1 MTRVFNARVICESL
15 DWQRIF
21 PVGSKI
27 GNRESVSAASRT
39 DCIEI
44 RGARQNNLKGIDID
58 LPLGKL
64 TVVTG
69 PSGSGKSSLA
79 FETIYAEGQRRY
91 VETFSPYMRQFLDR
105 MDKPRVDD
113 IRGIPPAIAVEQSN
127 PVKTSR
133 STLGTMTEINDYL
146 KLLWPRITRAF
157 CPNCDR
163 EIRPETT
170 QSIAEQI
177 VTQFTTCH
185 SERSEAKRNVVE
197 ESLDISADKR
207 ISRDPSTALR
217 SAQDD
222 NNGKPATILITF
234 WVAVPAKTEPRR
246 FFDFL
251 QQQGYLRVW
260 VDNQVVRVDDEPKI
274 KRLGARV
281 QVIQDRIAITD
292 ENRPRLVEAI
302 ETALRFGKGKIN
314 VITVEAGVWPAK
326 SKNAADTAATT
337 AIPFSTGWHCAYCDL
352 DIRPPT
358 PGLFSFNNPLGAC
371 PECRGFGRTIAIDLN
386 KAIPNRSLSI
396 KQGVVRVFRGAEF
409 GESQKDLL
417 RACAREDID
426 INVPFEE
433 LPKPDQDFVIEG
445 EKRSGEYTEED
456 YEYDRWY
463 GVRGFFRWLE
473 SKTYKMHVRVLLS
486 RYRAYI
492 TCPKCKSGRYQ
503 PEALN
508 YKIQGAAVS
517 SPPSQKGGLETA
529 PPCLT
534 LPEFQALSISSA
546 HDFLRNLKI
555 ASGDKTAGMLRDEI
569 CARLNYLCEVGV
581 GYLTLDRSTR
591 TLSGGEVQRVN
602 LTTCLGASLV
612 NTLFVMDEPSIG
624 LHPRDVGQLVRVM
637 HNLRDK
643 GNTLLV
649 VEHEEQI
656 IRAADNLID
665 LGPSRGEHGGELVW
679 NGKLEEFLCSRFPVG
694 SATED
699 VVTHKPRRPQGDGYN
714 SLTRDYLTGRKSI
727 PVPKSRRK
735 STSSIKIIGA
745 RQHNLKHI
753 DVDIPLGIFTCV
765 TGVSGSGKSTLI
777 HDVLYRNLLVAKGQS
792 SDAGECKSVIGAHRV
807 GDLVMVDQSPLART
821 PRSTPIVYLGLFDRV
836 RELFAAQPE
845 AMAQGLTASA
855 FSFNSGSGRCERCSG
870 TGYEKIEMQFLSDLF
885 VRCAECEGKRFQSH
899 VLKVRLHNRSI
910 DDVLKLTVSEAIQF
924 FAQISDQTLKLERA
938 TEISDGLKVLE
949 EVGLGYLRLGQPLST
964 LSGGESQRLKLV
976 GHLAEAENIQR
987 PNGDAVGNLFIFDE
1001 PTTGLHFDDVARL
1014 LEVFQRL
1021 VDAGHSLIVI
1031 EHNLEVIKCTDW
1043 IVDLGPEAG
1052 DEGGEVVAVGTPEQ
1066 IAKVENSHTGQ
1077 FLRRI
1082 LSKSLKPLHVIPS
1095 REDGEGPRKTSREL
1109 ERSFAY
1115 AQDDS
1120 VELARAAEETPR
1132 FRVNGA
1138 GSIHVHGAREHNLK
1152 NIDVKIPREQ
1162 LVVITGLSGSGKS
1175 TLAFDIL
1182 FAEGQRRFLDSMSPY
1197 ARQFVEQLEKP
1208 DVDLVSGLPPSVA
1221 IEQRVTR
1228 GGGKSTVATVTEVY
1242 HFLRLLFAKTG
1253 TQFCPDCDL
1262 PVTNQSVVSIVKQIQ
1277 AAAKTGPL
1285 KVLAPL
1291 VKARKGFHTDVARW
1305 AERQRL
1311 DTLCI
1316 DGRLV
1321 PLSKFRKLERFKE
1334 HTIDVVVG
1342 VIDRKRIA
1350 DARDIVRRALEIGRG
1365 TARLLDSRKR
1375 LTVAS
1380 TEMSCPGCGRA
1391 FEELDPRLF
1400 SFNSPHGAC
1409 EECGGFGEIWD
1420 QDFQTAGG
1428 HDGESVLEN
1437 ELAAERESQWIEEGE
1452 ARECP
1457 SCHGSRLNAVARHV
1471 RVQGYTIDQF
1481 TKLSASEAARTMD
1494 RLKFKDTHQTIAA
1507 GLLPEI
1513 QQRLRFMEKV
1523 GLGYLALGRSAKT
1536 LSGGESQRIR
1546 LAAQLGSNLRGV
1558 LYVLDEPTIG
1568 LHPRD
1573 NLQLLETLAALRN
1586 KGNSLIVVEHDE
1598 ETMRRADHIIDLGP
1612 RAGLHGGQV
1621 VASGTLRTI
1630 EINPNSET
1638 ARCLKSPLC
1647 HPIRG
1652 SRRGLRDVE
1661 NWIEI
1666 KSARANNLKK
1676 IDVRFPVGRFSVITG
1691 ISGSGKSTL
1700 MHDVILPTV
1709 RESLGSARVPR
1720 AGEGILPSRTSQLR
1734 LWPDKS
1740 RKEKSS
1746 LSQNAATS
1754 TPEARSSQ
1762 IAAIYEVDQSPIG
1775 KTSRST
1781 PGTYVKVFDEIRNLY
1796 AQLPVSRV
1804 RGYSASRFSF
1814 NAEGGR
1820 CETCKGQG
1828 VIKLEMNFLPSSY
1841 VPCEDCRGRRYNPQT
1856 LEVLYNEKSIGDVME
1871 MTIEEGAQFFS
1882 AHPKI
1887 ARTLSLLVDTGLG
1900 YLKLGQPSPTL
1911 SGGEAQRLKLVTQLK
1926 RGVSRAADERIRKM
1940 RKPGSTLYL
1949 LEEPT
1954 IGLHMADIELLLN
1967 VLHRLVDEGNTV
1979 IVIEHNLSVIAE
1991 ADYIVDLGPEAGD
2004 AGGEVVACG
2013 TPEQV
2018 AKNRVSRTAPF
2029 LRRVLKAP
2037 RQQTARSS

>member
-1 MTRVFNARVICESL
+1 M
-15 DWQRIF
+15 
-21 PVGSKI
+21 GSKI
-27 GNRESVSAASRT
+27 GKKEAIAART
-39 DCIEI
+39 RNDCVEI
-44 RGARQNNLKGIDID
+44 RGARQNNLKGIDVD

-113 IRGIPPAIAVEQSN
+113 IRGIPPAIAIEQSN
-127 PVKTSR
+127 PVKSSR
-133 STLGTMTEINDYL
+133 STVGTMTEINDYL
-146 KLLWPRITRAF
+146 KLFWPRVARAF
-157 CPNCDR
+157 CPNCGR
-163 EIRPETT
+163 EIRPETA
-170 QSIAEQI
+170 QSIADQ
-177 VTQFTTCH
+177 VFRLFADH
-185 SERSEAKRNVVE
+185 PHLSPLPREREEDAKRQVRI
-197 ESLDISADKR
+197 ESNARKK
-207 ISRDPSTALR
+207 TV
-217 SAQDD
+217 
-222 NNGKPATILITF
+222 LITF
-234 WVAVPAKTEPRR
+234 WISVPAKTEPRV

-251 QQQGYLRVW
+251 QQQGYLRIW
-260 VDNQVVRVDDEPKI
+260 IDNKIARADSDPKI

-281 QVIQDRIAITD
+281 QVIQDRVAISGET
-292 ENRPRLVEAI
+292 RARLVEAI
-302 ETALRFGKGKIN
+302 ETALRFGKGKVN
-314 VITVEAGVWPAK
+314 VVP
-326 SKNAADTAATT
+326 TT
-337 AIPFSTGWHCAYCDL
+337 ENTEHRASNIERRSDRQSAIRNPQLAIEELPFSSGWHCAHCDL

-386 KAIPNRSLSI
+386 KAIPDRSLSI
-396 KQGVVRVFRGAEF
+396 TQGVVRVFRGVEF

-417 RACAREDID
+417 RACAREEID
-426 INVPFEE
+426 IHVPFEE
-433 LPKPDQDFVIEG
+433 LPKADQNFVING
-445 EKRSGEYTEED
+445 EKRSGEYTDDD
-456 YEYDRWY
+456 YDNDRWY

-486 RYRAYI
+486 RYRAYT
-492 TCPKCKSGRYQ
+492 TCPSCNGGRFQ
-503 PEALN
+503 PETLN
-508 YKIQGAAVS
+508 FKISTIRNPQSAILLS
-517 SPPSQKGGLETA
+517 
-529 PPCLT
+529 
-534 LPEFQALSISSA
+534 LPEFQALAISDA
-546 HDFLRNLKI
+546 RDFLSEIDLSPND
-555 ASGDKTAGMLRDEI
+555 STARMLRDEI

-637 HNLRDK
+637 HNLRNK

-665 LGPSRGEHGGELVW
+665 IGPGRGESGGELMW
-679 NGKLEEFLCSRFPVG
+679 SGALGEFLAERSGQHAR
-694 SATED
+694 A
-699 VVTHKPRRPQGDGYN
+699 PQ
-714 SLTRDYLTGRKSI
+714 SLTRDYLNRRKSI
-727 PVPKSRRK
+727 PIPKSRRR
-735 STSSIKIIGA
+735 STSSIKINGA
-745 RQHNLKHI
+745 RQHNLKNI
-753 DVDIPLGIFTCV
+753 NVDLPLGVFACV

-777 HDVLYRNLLVAKGQS
+777 HDVLYRNLLRAKGQS
-792 SDAGECKSVIGAHRV
+792 SDQDPGACKSVTGAHRINDV
-807 GDLVMVDQSPLART
+807 VMVDQAPLART
-821 PRSTPIVYLGLFDRV
+821 PRSTPILYLGLFDRV

-870 TGYEKIEMQFLSDLF
+870 TGFEKIEMQFLSDLF
-885 VRCAECEGKRFQSH
+885 VRCAECEGRRFQPH
-899 VLKVRLHNRSI
+899 VLKVELHGKSI
-910 DDVLKLTVSEAIQF
+910 HDLLDLTVSEAIQF
-924 FAQISDQTLKLERA
+924 FAQIQERRNLSEPLA
-938 TEISDGLKVLE
+938 VLE
-949 EVGLGYLRLGQPLST
+949 EVGLGYLRLGQPLNT

-976 GHLAEAENIQR
+976 RHLAETENIEHPTSNIQR
-987 PNGDAVGNLFIFDE
+987 PTNGDALGNLFIFDE
-1001 PTTGLHFDDVARL
+1001 PTTGLHFDDVAMLLRL
-1014 LEVFQRL
+1014 FHRL
-1021 VDAGHSLIVI
+1021 VDRGHSIVVI
-1031 EHNLEVIKCTDW
+1031 EHSLEVIKCADR

-1052 DEGGEVVAVGTPEQ
+1052 DQGGEVVAVGTPEQ
-1066 IAKVENSHTGQ
+1066 IAKVENSHTGR
-1077 FLRRI
+1077 FLRGV
-1082 LSKSLKPLHVIPS
+1082 LSRSTKETRVIPS
-1095 REDGEGPRKTSREL
+1095 REAGEGPRKMSAEL

-1115 AQDDS
+1115 AGDDS
-1120 VELARAAEETPR
+1120 VELARAAETAPR
-1132 FRVNGA
+1132 FRANGSNGA
-1138 GSIHVHGAREHNLK
+1138 IAIHGAREHNLK

-1262 PVTNQSVVSIVKQIQ
+1262 PVEKQSVAAIVKQVET
-1277 AAAKTGPL
+1277 AAKHGPM

-1305 AERQRL
+1305 AERQGF
-1311 DTLCI
+1311 DTLYI
-1316 DGRLV
+1316 DGAFV
-1321 PLSKFRKLERFKE
+1321 PIAQVRKLERFKE

-1342 VIDRKRIA
+1342 VVDAKRILK
-1350 DARDIVRRALEIGRG
+1350 ARNLTQRALEIGRG
-1365 TARLLDSRKR
+1365 TAHLLDARNR
-1375 LTVAS
+1375 HTVMS

-1420 QDFQTAGG
+1420 RDLQTGASA
-1428 HDGESVLEN
+1428 DGESVLEN
-1437 ELAAERESQWIEEGE
+1437 ELAAEREAEWIDEEE

-1457 SCHGSRLNAVARHV
+1457 SCHGSRLNAVARYV
-1471 RVQGYTIDQF
+1471 RVQGCTIDQF
-1481 TKLSASEAARTMD
+1481 TNLSASEAVRKID
-1494 RLKFKDTHQTIAA
+1494 KSKFRGTHQTIAA
-1507 GLLPEI
+1507 DLVPEI
-1513 QQRLRFMEKV
+1513 QQRLRFMKKV

-1573 NLQLLETLAALRN
+1573 NLRLLDTLTALRN
-1586 KGNSLIVVEHDE
+1586 KGNSLVVVEHDE
-1598 ETMRRADHIIDLGP
+1598 ETMRRADHIVDLGP
-1612 RAGLHGGQV
+1612 RAGIHGGEV
-1621 VASGTLRTI
+1621 VAAGNLRDI
-1630 EINPNSET
+1630 ERDSNSET
-1638 ARCLKSPLC
+1638 ARCLKTPLR
-1647 HPIRG
+1647 HPTRG
-1652 SRRGLRDVE
+1652 SRRSLRDVE
-1661 NWIEI
+1661 NWIEVHG
-1666 KSARANNLKK
+1666 ARANNLKDL
-1676 IDVRFPVGRFSVITG
+1676 DVRFPIGRLSVITG

-1700 MHDVILPTV
+1700 MHEVLWPAV
-1709 RESLGSARVPR
+1709 RDELEERKR
-1720 AGEGILPSRTSQLR
+1720 AGNGALFKLVSGAQEI
-1734 LWPDKS
+1734 
-1740 RKEKSS
+1740 
-1746 LSQNAATS
+1746 
-1754 TPEARSSQ
+1754 EAV
-1762 IAAIYEVDQSPIG
+1762 YEVDQSPIG

-1781 PGTYVKVFDEIRNLY
+1781 PGTYIKVFDEIRNLY

-1820 CETCKGQG
+1820 CESCKGHG

-1841 VPCEDCRGRRYNPQT
+1841 VPCEDCHGRRYNPQT
-1856 LEVLYNEKSIGDVME
+1856 LEVLYSEKSIGDVME
-1871 MTIEEGAQFFS
+1871 MTIEEAAQFFS

-1887 ARTLSLLVDTGLG
+1887 ARPLSLLVDTGLG

-1926 RGVSRAADERIRKM
+1926 RGVNRAANERIRKM

-1991 ADYIVDLGPEAGD
+1991 ADYIVDLGPEAG
-2004 AGGEVVACG
+2004 AEGGEVVVTG
-2013 TPEQV
+2013 TPEAV
-2018 AKNRVSRTAPF
+2018 ARNRTSRTAPF
-2029 LRRVLKAP
+2029 LRKALKLSVAKKTP
-2037 RQQTARSS
+2037 SS